1 MSIPLAH
8 SIHCPN
14 LQILVLA
21 DPKPFPGFQH
31 KGVTT
36 TIDLLFGRI
45 LSVKS
50 VTAHFAKY

>member
-50 VTAHFAKY
+50 VTAHFVDY